1 MTPRR
6 RRMMFVVLIL
16 LAVSAAAMLLL
27 TALNQNL
34 QYNIVPSDVYEGKAP
49 KDRTFL
55 LGGMVE
61 QGSVKRDTGSME
73 LQFDITDFKHEV
85 TVKYSGVLPDLFRE
99 GQGVVVRGKLQPTS
113 DGHPLLIA
121 EEVLAKHDEKYMPP
135 NVAAALKKTHDERRG
150 TSEDVSSAAS
160 LPMQPMSSS
169 SLPSQ

>member
-16 LAVSAAAMLLL
+16 LAVGASAMLLL
-27 TALNQNL
+27 TAMKQNV
-34 QYNIVPSDVYEGKAP
+34 QYNIVPSDVYDNKAP
-49 KDRTFL
+49 SDRVFR

-61 QGSVKRDTGSME
+61 QGSVKREAGSMMV
-73 LQFDITDFKHEV
+73 QFEVTDFKHEV

-113 DGHPLLIA
+113 DGHALLIA

-135 NVAAALKKTHDERRG
+135 DVAAALKKSHDERRAMP
-150 TSEDVSSAAS
+150 AAS
-160 LPMQPMSSS
+160 
-169 SLPSQ
+169 PSAESNVMPGGSQ